1 MQFASVQR
9 KRVLFAFHSISSD
22 SVGNAE
28 VGTISR
34 LAPLFANPTMNRS
47 SKRSVSKQV
56 RGNQCHYRSMME
68 L

>member
-9 KRVLFAFHSISSD
+9 KRTLFAFRSTSSD
-22 SVGNAE
+22 CVGNAE

-34 LAPLFANPTMNRS
+34 VAPLFANPTKNRS

-56 RGNQCHYRSMME
+56 RGNQCHYSSMME